1 MIRIRAPQAQAT
13 LAALRAKAEALA
25 ADLGARYTVELS
37 LPVGMAD
44 RLGWFNYGTS
54 RQPPRPVLQLNAYAL
69 REVQERMRVRFVAR
83 TAESLNVQAT
93 LTVGANALREV
104 WVNRLTT
111 SGGDLTL
118 APLSASWAL
127 TKRRRGLD
135 PRIGVATG
143 QMLRAVTRAQVIVR
157 RA

>member
-1 MIRIRAPQAQAT
+1 MIRVQAPQAQAT

-37 LPVGMAD
+37 LPEGMAD
-44 RLGWFNYGTS
+44 RLGWFNFGTR

-93 LTVGANALREV
+93 LTVGANALSEV

-111 SGGDLTL
+111 SGGDMTL

>member
-1 MIRIRAPQAQAT
+1 MIHIRAPQAQAT

-37 LPVGMAD
+37 LPTGMAD

-54 RQPPRPVLQLNAYAL
+54 RQPARPVLQLNAYAL
-69 REVQERMRVRFVAR
+69 REVQDRMRVRFVAR
-83 TAESLNVQAT
+83 STESLNVQAT

-111 SGGDLTL
+111 SGGDMTL